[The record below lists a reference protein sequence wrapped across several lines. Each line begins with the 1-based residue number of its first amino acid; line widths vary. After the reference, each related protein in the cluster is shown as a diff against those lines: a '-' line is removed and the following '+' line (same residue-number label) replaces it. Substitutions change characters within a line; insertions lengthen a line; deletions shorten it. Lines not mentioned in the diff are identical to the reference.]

1 MEWKKE
7 EIDFLIENY
16 PKYGLDYCA
25 ENIKRTKRAIQ
36 LKRKK
41 LLINAQYSVKGIWQ
55 ENNLKEIIKN
65 SNSYIDSLKK
75 LGFHNFGSSYNT
87 LKKYIK
93 KYNIDNSH
101 FIEPEEHI
109 KNLNKE
115 IDLSLVLTEN
125 STYSRKALKKR
136 LYKEGLKEK
145 KCELCGQGE
154 EWKGKKMSLILDH
167 VNGRNND
174 NRLENLRIVCPNCN
188 ATLETHCKGNYKNG
202 RLTER

>member
-36 LKRKK
+36 LKRKQ
-41 LLINAQYSVKGIWQ
+41 LLINAQYSIKGIWQ
-55 ENNLKEIIKN
+55 ENNLNEIVKN
-65 SNSYIDSLKK
+65 SNSYIDCLKK

-101 FIEPEEHI
+101 FIDGEEHI
-109 KNLNKE
+109 KNLSKKT
-115 IDLSLVLTEN
+115 DLSLILIEN
-125 STYSRKALKKR
+125 SNFGSNHLKNR
-136 LYKEGLKEK
+136 LYKEEIK
-145 KCELCGQGE
+145 KRECELCGQGE
-154 EWKGKKMSLILDH
+154 EWNGKHMSLILDH
-167 VNGRNND
+167 INGVNND

-188 ATLETHCKGNYKNG
+188 ATLETHCKGNYKK
-202 RLTER
+202 